1 MLGSNPYPVSVEAD
15 YQERFSFGGR
25 FLWLIKWLLIV
36 PHLILLPFLAL
47 ASFFTTIAAWVAILI
62 TGRYPRSLFQF
73 NAGLMAWGW
82 RVSFFSY
89 MQGATNRYPQFG
101 TGRKD
106 YPAQMSF
113 EYPERSS
120 RLLALPFVRVILAL
134 PHLIIVSFIQ
144 GMNIGAV
151 RIPGI
156 RDVLVLFALLAL
168 VFTGRYPESLF
179 AIILGMNR
187 WSLRV
192 TAYMML
198 LTDKYPP
205 FRFGD

>member
-1 MLGSNPYPVSVEAD
+1 
-15 YQERFSFGGR
+15 
-25 FLWLIKWLLIV
+25 
-36 PHLILLPFLAL
+36 
-47 ASFFTTIAAWVAILI
+47 
-62 TGRYPRSLFQF
+62 
-73 NAGLMAWGW
+73 MAWGW
-82 RVSFFSY
+82 RVSFFSI
-89 MQGATNRYPQFG
+89 MQGGTDKYPQFG
-101 TGRKD
+101 IGRKD

-120 RLLALPFVRVILAL
+120 RLLALPFVRLILAL

-144 GMNIGAV
+144 GLNISPAV

-156 RDVLVLFALLAL
+156 RDVLVLFAMIALL
-168 VFTGRYPESLF
+168 FTGRYPESLF
-179 AIILGMNR
+179 IIILGMNR